1 MGELKTMA
9 RKKRKSKAVANG
21 LKRAAALA
29 AIDPKLDLGNGLTLD
44 SYNTAIQA
52 QEKSV
57 DDYNTTLAGLDTSL
71 TDIKANEKTL
81 AQLSTRMLKGVSS
94 KYGEDSDEYEKAGG
108 KRTSERKRPVR
119 QSKAAV
125 AVK

>member
-1 MGELKTMA
+1 MA
-9 RKKRKSKAVANG
+9 RKKRKSKAVQNG

-44 SYNTAIQA
+44 AYNAAIQA

-57 DDYNTTLAGLDTSL
+57 DDYNSDLSDLDARL
-71 TDIKANEKTL
+71 TGIKASEKTL

-94 KYGEDSDEYEKAGG
+94 KFGEDSDEYEKAGG

-119 QSKAAV
+119 QPAAT
-125 AVK
+125 AAAK